1 MRYSIEPKNRI
12 YVKGYG
18 FLCFDKSMVKNL
30 SHKYS
35 QNLFDSAKKSS
46 ADSIKT
52 ASKRAIQKTA
62 GASLAQC

>member
-1 MRYSIEPKNRI
+1 
-12 YVKGYG
+12 
-18 FLCFDKSMVKNL
+18 MVKNV

-52 ASKRAIQKTA
+52 ASKRPIQKTA
-62 GASLAQC
+62 GASLA